1 VDRRKFIKA
10 AAAGTVAMAAG
21 ARPAEAQSG
30 GHAQS
35 SGGVRKL
42 PAPIIDTHVHLYD
55 PSRPQGVPWPSP
67 QQASIY
73 RTFLPADYRRIAEPF
88 GVVGMIETECSPWV
102 EDNYWVLDVS
112 AKETI
117 VVGEI
122 GDLFP
127 GKPDF
132 GEHLSRLHKNPLY
145 RGIRFAY
152 LWGRDVGEEIKKPQ
166 VMADLKLLSDAGL
179 SLDSGGGE
187 KDVPNLLRITDQIP
201 SLRIVIN
208 HLPGAVIPDQPAARA
223 RYQQGL
229 RELGKRPQVYVK
241 VSEIFQRVNER
252 GRRVE
257 SGGRIP
263 RELSFYRPR
272 LDEIWETFG
281 PDRLLFASD
290 WTNSEPM
297 GTFGETL
304 GLVQQ
309 YFKQKGPEAVE
320 KFFWKNS
327 VAAYR
332 WVKRRANQPG
342 LG

>member
-1 VDRRKFIKA
+1 MKRRTVLS
-10 AAAGTVAMAAG
+10 AAAGGALAG
-21 ARPAEAQSG
+21 ASAPRPAF
-30 GHAQS
+30 
-35 SGGVRKL
+35 
-42 PAPIIDTHVHLYD
+42 PIIDSHVHLYD

-67 QQASIY
+67 KQASIY
-73 RTFLPADYRRIAEPF
+73 RTFLPADYRKIAQPA

-117 VVGEI
+117 VVGTV
-122 GDLFP
+122 GCLYP

-132 GEHLSRLHKNPLY
+132 REHLSRLHKNPLF

-152 LWGRDVGEEIKKPQ
+152 LWGRNVAEEIPKAEFI
-166 VMADLKLLSDAGL
+166 ADLKALAEAGL
-179 SLDSGGGE
+179 TLDSVGGPQVLT
-187 KDVPNLLRITDQIP
+187 DLVRITEKVP
-201 SLRIVIN
+201 ELRVVIN
-208 HLPGAVIPDQPAARA
+208 HLPGFQTPEEPRARA
-223 RYQQGL
+223 AYQEAQ

-241 VSEIFQRVNER
+241 VSEIFQRVDEQ
-252 GRRVE
+252 GRRVK

-272 LDEIWETFG
+272 LDEIWEVFG

-297 GTFGETL
+297 GTFPQTL
-304 GLVQQ
+304 NLVLE
-309 YFKQKGPEAVE
+309 YFTAKGREVAE

-327 VAAYR
+327 VAAYH
-332 WVKRRANQPG
+332 WVKREANQPR
-342 LG
+342 LGAG

>member
-1 VDRRKFIKA
+1 
-10 AAAGTVAMAAG
+10 
-21 ARPAEAQSG
+21 
-30 GHAQS
+30 
-35 SGGVRKL
+35 
-42 PAPIIDTHVHLYD
+42 
-55 PSRPQGVPWPSP
+55 
-67 QQASIY
+67 
-73 RTFLPADYRRIAEPF
+73 
-88 GVVGMIETECSPWV
+88 MIETECSPWV

-272 LDEIWETFG
+272 LDEICETFG

>member
-10 AAAGTVAMAAG
+10 AAAETVAIAAAAARGDAQTGAG
-21 ARPAEAQSG
+21 ARTNS
-30 GHAQS
+30 
-35 SGGVRKL
+35 V
-42 PAPIIDTHVHLYD
+42 PIIDTHVHLYD

-67 QQASIY
+67 EQASIY

-132 GEHLSRLHKNPLY
+132 GEHLSLLHKNPLY

-152 LWGRDVGEEIKKPQ
+152 LWGRDVGAEIKKPQ
-166 VMADLKLLSDAGL
+166 VMSDLKLLSDAGL
-179 SLDSGGGE
+179 SLDSGGTQ
-187 KDVPNLLRITDQIP
+187 KDIPNLLRITDRIP
-201 SLRIVIN
+201 NLRIVIN
-208 HLPGAVIPDQPAARA
+208 HLPGAPIPDEPAARVA
-223 RYQQGL
+223 YQHGL

-241 VSEIFQRVNER
+241 VSEIFQRVDEK
-252 GRRVE
+252 GRRVD

-263 RELSFYRPR
+263 RDLNFYRPR
-272 LDEIWETFG
+272 LDEIRETFG

-304 GLVQQ
+304 RLVQE
-309 YFKQKGPEAVE
+309 YFTPKGPEAAE

-332 WVKRRANQPG
+332 WVKRRATQPG
-342 LG
+342 LA